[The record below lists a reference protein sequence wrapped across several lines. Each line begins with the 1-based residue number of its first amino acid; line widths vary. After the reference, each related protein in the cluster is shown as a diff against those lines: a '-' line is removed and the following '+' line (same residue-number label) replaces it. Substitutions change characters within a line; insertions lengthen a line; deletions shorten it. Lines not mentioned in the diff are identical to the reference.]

1 MIEGVRWKLS
11 CKWTKSPVLSHWIII
26 ALEASDILRDK
37 FSMRVIIQCPYYGSD
52 KKVASFILEAIL
64 GEPFHSVMSNLKNY
78 RDRIFPCAVKK
89 KKRNFKDSIDLN
101 CYIPRLVCPNIV
113 KRCFLFN
120 LDQSSNRRKKWTKRK
135 KENRLYEKFHCRVNL
150 DRERKK
156 NCSLSEDER
165 ERR

>member
-1 MIEGVRWKLS
+1 M
-11 CKWTKSPVLSHWIII
+11 LSHWIII

-89 KKRNFKDSIDLN
+89 KE
-101 CYIPRLVCPNIV
+101 
-113 KRCFLFN
+113 
-120 LDQSSNRRKKWTKRK
+120 KK
-135 KENRLYEKFHCRVNL
+135 KFQGLGL
-150 DRERKK
+150 DRSKLLYSTACVSKYRKT
-156 NCSLSEDER
+156 LLPF
-165 ERR
+165 